1 MNEGR
6 KEGTK
11 ERTNERTNDYSYR
24 LGTSEHD
31 KKWGVKRHMWA
42 PHLKKYG
49 EKWKSQLTPGPRGSA
64 APAVGDRAFPVAGR
78 SATLCPVFANKKL
91 SIADKPRDAFRSQS
105 MSPNIVPFDM
115 LGMVS

>member
-1 MNEGR
+1 MNEVR
-6 KEGTK
+6 KEGRK
-11 ERTNERTNDYSYR
+11 ERTNERMTTATDWAQVN
-24 LGTSEHD
+24 TTKSEGSSAICGPRSW
-31 KKWGVKRHMWA
+31 KSM
-42 PHLKKYG
+42 G